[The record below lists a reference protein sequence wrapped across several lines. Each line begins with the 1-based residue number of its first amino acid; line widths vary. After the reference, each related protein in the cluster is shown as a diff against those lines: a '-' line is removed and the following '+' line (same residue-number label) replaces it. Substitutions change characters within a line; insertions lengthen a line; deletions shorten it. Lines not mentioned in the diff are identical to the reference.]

1 MSTVIDK
8 IKGFFG
14 RLLKDVDATNP
25 PRYYYK
31 FESNGDISKVV
42 DDVPVGSFKEEKV
55 DTDALIKEWFEPDLN
70 KKKKSELLQLCKQ
83 RGIKAAANLNK
94 AQIIKLLNR

>member
-8 IKGFFG
+8 IKGFF
-14 RLLKDVDATNP
+14 RWLLKDVDATNP

-42 DDVPVGSFKEEKV
+42 DDVPVDTLKEEKI
-55 DTDALIKEWFEPDLN
+55 DADALIKEWFEPDLT
-70 KKKKSELLQLCKQ
+70 KKKKTELLQLCKQ
-83 RGIKAAANLNK
+83 RGIKADAKLNK
-94 AQIIKLLNR
+94 AQIIKLLNS